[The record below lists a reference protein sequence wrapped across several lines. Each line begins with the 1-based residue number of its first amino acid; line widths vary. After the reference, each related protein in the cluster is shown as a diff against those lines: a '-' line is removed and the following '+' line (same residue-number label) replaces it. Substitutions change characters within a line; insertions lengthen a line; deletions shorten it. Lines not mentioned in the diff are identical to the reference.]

1 MFYEEF
7 GYQKNKKFLGL
18 VEMMSGLVSA
28 SFSLPK
34 WQAEK
39 IIFFAPCFYTK
50 YEPSIIVNPCMI
62 SSPHLVETNLIHYS
76 SWNDAFVNRVY
87 EKIMEKL
94 KELGQ
99 QVTGV
104 KRKIGNWAKGV
115 ALQGNMNLEQG

>member
-1 MFYEEF
+1 MLTSQWLLCVNYFT
-7 GYQKNKKFLGL
+7 
-18 VEMMSGLVSA
+18 SLVS
-28 SFSLPK
+28 LTG
-34 WQAEK
+34 
-39 IIFFAPCFYTK
+39 FYTK
-50 YEPSIIVNPCMI
+50 YEPSIVNPCMI
-62 SSPHLVETNLIHYS
+62 PSPQLMKTNLINYS
-76 SWNDAFVNRVY
+76 SCNDAFVNRVY

>member
-1 MFYEEF
+1 
-7 GYQKNKKFLGL
+7 
-18 VEMMSGLVSA
+18 MSLVS
-28 SFSLPK
+28 LTG
-34 WQAEK
+34 
-39 IIFFAPCFYTK
+39 FYTK
-50 YEPSIIVNPCMI
+50 YEPSIVNPCMI
-62 SSPHLVETNLIHYS
+62 PSPQLMKTNLIHYS